1 MKRFY
6 ALLCTAALL
15 LCLCP
20 ARAFASGQG
29 NIDGGGGNMNQGTST
44 NFWSPGNDGVRVT
57 VVDAQS
63 GSAVSTPVDFS
74 NRSQSATML
83 HFGKVNKIQ
92 YRDGASLSLQ
102 SGVPYN
108 CLQPAYSMPAIINSN
123 SRPAS
128 IEAIKRYFCS
138 EYACMMVADAT
149 GVNYENMLSGQ
160 YKILL
165 EPIAYVTFNGTKYAF
180 TATEAALYD
189 QLSGGSL
196 RSKLPSVAFQNL
208 PLALFLEYSDLGFPA
223 WTGGR
228 RGIQSNGDIISALGV
243 GIVWF
248 EETEEPGGEIE
259 APDVEYRV
267 DTDVITAIRL
277 RTNGRLTPD
286 NPATVTF
293 HIMGRSYTVR
303 NIVIP
308 ANDSQLVWVK
318 WHTPSTPQTITITV
332 SLSRGFTAQDTF
344 VAKIVDLNEK
354 IPPDPLATDVNP
366 GYSVPALPSN
376 PQKLSANWGVWSCH
390 WVPDW
395 QWHSHGCSSS
405 CPEDCS
411 GGHGEWVDEGDW
423 EYDYTGYSASISG
436 TMTLMPDDIVPTA
449 NGKDMKSGYGVKT
462 EVRAVLSTSSPDGH
476 HTNPQT
482 AFSVFPEFQYRT
494 YLRLLQRVSSGR
506 SARFTFQPNEFSTY
520 GRTVH
525 FTPVWFPD
533 STSYVV
539 YTQVWDAWTP
549 DGMLS
554 VNLNDY
560 VTIHQSVFDDW
571 YTNRE

>member
-6 ALLCTAALL
+6 ALLCAAALL

-20 ARAFASGQG
+20 AKAFASGQG
-29 NIDGGGGNMNQGTST
+29 NLDGGGGNMNQGTST

-83 HFGKVNKIQ
+83 HFGKVSKIQ

-149 GVNYENMLSGQ
+149 GVSYENMLAGQ

-208 PLALFLEYSDLGFPA
+208 PLSLFLEYSDLGFPA

-228 RGIQSNGDIISALGV
+228 RGIQSNGDIISALGI

-248 EETEEPGGEIE
+248 EESEEPGGEIE

-277 RTNGRLTPD
+277 RTGGRLTPD

-318 WHTPSTPQTITITV
+318 WHTPATPQTITITV

-405 CPEDCS
+405 CPDDCS

-423 EYDYTGYSASISG
+423 EYDYTSYSASLSG

-462 EVRAVLSTSSPDGH
+462 EVRAVLSTNSPDGH
-476 HTNPQT
+476 HSNPQT
-482 AFSVFPEFQYRT
+482 AFSVFPEFQYKT

-554 VNLNDY
+554 VNLDDY
-560 VTIHQSVFDDW
+560 ITIHQSVFDDW

>member
-15 LCLCP
+15 FCLCP
-20 ARAFASGQG
+20 AQVFASGQG
-29 NIDGGGGNMNQGTST
+29 NLDGGGGNMNQGTST

-83 HFGKVNKIQ
+83 HFGKVSKIQ

-149 GVNYENMLSGQ
+149 GVSYENMLAGQ

-196 RSKLPSVAFQNL
+196 RSKLPTVAFQNL

-228 RGIQSNGDIISALGV
+228 RGIQSNGD
-243 GIVWF
+243 
-248 EETEEPGGEIE
+248 TRCC
-259 APDVEYRV
+259 Y
-267 DTDVITAIRL
+267 
-277 RTNGRLTPD
+277 
-286 NPATVTF
+286 
-293 HIMGRSYTVR
+293 
-303 NIVIP
+303 
-308 ANDSQLVWVK
+308 
-318 WHTPSTPQTITITV
+318 
-332 SLSRGFTAQDTF
+332 
-344 VAKIVDLNEK
+344 
-354 IPPDPLATDVNP
+354 
-366 GYSVPALPSN
+366 
-376 PQKLSANWGVWSCH
+376 
-390 WVPDW
+390 
-395 QWHSHGCSSS
+395 GCSHCAMKKACPLSS
-405 CPEDCS
+405 LPQL
-411 GGHGEWVDEGDW
+411 
-423 EYDYTGYSASISG
+423 YLQI
-436 TMTLMPDDIVPTA
+436 LIRMPC
-449 NGKDMKSGYGVKT
+449 
-462 EVRAVLSTSSPDGH
+462 
-476 HTNPQT
+476 
-482 AFSVFPEFQYRT
+482 
-494 YLRLLQRVSSGR
+494 
-506 SARFTFQPNEFSTY
+506 
-520 GRTVH
+520 
-525 FTPVWFPD
+525 
-533 STSYVV
+533 
-539 YTQVWDAWTP
+539 
-549 DGMLS
+549 
-554 VNLNDY
+554 
-560 VTIHQSVFDDW
+560 
-571 YTNRE
+571 

>member
-6 ALLCTAALL
+6 ALLCAAALL

-20 ARAFASGQG
+20 AKAFASGQG
-29 NIDGGGGNMNQGTST
+29 NLDGGGGNMNQGTST

-83 HFGKVNKIQ
+83 HFGKVSKIQ

-149 GVNYENMLSGQ
+149 GVSYENMLAGQ

-196 RSKLPSVAFQNL
+196 RSKLPTVAFQNL

-228 RGIQSNGDIISALGV
+228 RGIQSNGDIISSLGV

-277 RTNGRLTPD
+277 RTGSRLTPD

-318 WHTPSTPQTITITV
+318 WHTPATPQTITITV

-405 CPEDCS
+405 CPDDCS

-423 EYDYTGYSASISG
+423 EYDYTSYSASLSG
-436 TMTLMPDDIVPTA
+436 IMTLMPDDIVPTA

-462 EVRAVLSTSSPDGH
+462 EVRAVLSTNSPDGH
-476 HTNPQT
+476 HSNPQT
-482 AFSVFPEFQYRT
+482 AFSVFPEFQYKT

-554 VNLNDY
+554 VNLDDY
-560 VTIHQSVFDDW
+560 ITIHQSVFDDW

>member
-6 ALLCTAALL
+6 ALLCAAALL

-20 ARAFASGQG
+20 AKAFASGQG
-29 NIDGGGGNMNQGTST
+29 NLDGGGGNMNQGTST

-74 NRSQSATML
+74 NRSQSAAML
-83 HFGKVNKIQ
+83 HFGKVSKIQ

-149 GVNYENMLSGQ
+149 GVSYENMLAGQ

-228 RGIQSNGDIISALGV
+228 RGIQSNGDIISSLGV

-277 RTNGRLTPD
+277 RTGSRLTPD

-318 WHTPSTPQTITITV
+318 WHTPATPQTITITV

-405 CPEDCS
+405 CPDDCS

-423 EYDYTGYSASISG
+423 EYDYTSYSASLSG

-462 EVRAVLSTSSPDGH
+462 EVRAVLSTNSPDGH
-476 HTNPQT
+476 HSNPQT
-482 AFSVFPEFQYRT
+482 AFSVFPEFQYKT

-554 VNLNDY
+554 VNLDDY
-560 VTIHQSVFDDW
+560 ITIHQSVFDDW

>member
-6 ALLCTAALL
+6 ALLCAAALL

-20 ARAFASGQG
+20 AKAFASGQG
-29 NIDGGGGNMNQGTST
+29 NLDGGGGNMNQGTST

-74 NRSQSATML
+74 NRSQSAAML

-149 GVNYENMLSGQ
+149 GVSYENMLAGQ

-228 RGIQSNGDIISALGV
+228 RGIQSNGDIISSLGV

-277 RTNGRLTPD
+277 RTGSRLTPD

-318 WHTPSTPQTITITV
+318 WHTPATPQTITITV

-405 CPEDCS
+405 CPDDCS

-423 EYDYTGYSASISG
+423 EYDYTSYSASLSG

-462 EVRAVLSTSSPDGH
+462 EVRAVLSTNSPDGH
-476 HTNPQT
+476 HSNPQT
-482 AFSVFPEFQYRT
+482 AFSVFPEFQYKT

-554 VNLNDY
+554 VNLDDY
-560 VTIHQSVFDDW
+560 ITIHQSVFDDW

>member
-6 ALLCTAALL
+6 ALLCAAALL

-20 ARAFASGQG
+20 AKAFASGQG
-29 NIDGGGGNMNQGTST
+29 NLDGGGGNMNQGTST

-74 NRSQSATML
+74 NRSQSAAML
-83 HFGKVNKIQ
+83 HFGKVSKIQ

-149 GVNYENMLSGQ
+149 GVSYENMLAGQ

-228 RGIQSNGDIISALGV
+228 RGTQSNGDIISSLGV

-277 RTNGRLTPD
+277 RTGGRLTPD

-318 WHTPSTPQTITITV
+318 WHTPATPQTITITV

-405 CPEDCS
+405 CPDDCS

-423 EYDYTGYSASISG
+423 EYDYTSYSASLSG

-462 EVRAVLSTSSPDGH
+462 EVRAVLSTNSPDGH
-476 HTNPQT
+476 HSNPQT
-482 AFSVFPEFQYRT
+482 AFSVFPEFQYKT

-554 VNLNDY
+554 VNLDDY
-560 VTIHQSVFDDW
+560 ITIHQSVFDDW

>member
-15 LCLCP
+15 FCLCP
-20 ARAFASGQG
+20 AQVFASGQG

-74 NRSQSATML
+74 NRSQSSTML

-92 YRDGASLSLQ
+92 YRDGTSLSLQ

-149 GVNYENMLSGQ
+149 GVSYENMLAGQ

-196 RSKLPSVAFQNL
+196 RSRLPSVAFQNL

-228 RGIQSNGDIISALGV
+228 RGIQSNGDIISSLGV

-248 EETEEPGGEIE
+248 EETEDAGGEIE

-277 RTNGRLTPD
+277 RTGSRLTPD

-308 ANDSQLVWVK
+308 ANDFQLVWVK
-318 WHTPSTPQTITITV
+318 WHTPDTPQTITITV

-354 IPPDPLATDVNP
+354 IPPDPLATDINP
-366 GYSVPALPSN
+366 GYSVPPLPVN
-376 PQKLSANWGVWSCH
+376 PQKLSANWGVWSCY

-395 QWHSHGCSSS
+395 QWCDHG
-405 CPEDCS
+405 ED
-411 GGHGEWVDEGDW
+411 GGHWVDRGDW

-462 EVRAVLSTSSPDGH
+462 EVRAVLSTNSPDGH
-476 HTNPQT
+476 HSNPQT
-482 AFSVFPEFQYRT
+482 AFSVFPEFQYKT
-494 YLRLLQRVSSGR
+494 YLRLLQRISSGR

-560 VTIHQSVFDDW
+560 ITIHQSVFDDW

>member
-15 LCLCP
+15 FCLCP
-20 ARAFASGQG
+20 AQVFASGQG

-74 NRSQSATML
+74 NRSQSSTML

-92 YRDGASLSLQ
+92 YRDGTSLSLQ

-149 GVNYENMLSGQ
+149 GVSYENMLAGQ

-196 RSKLPSVAFQNL
+196 RSRLPSVAFQNL

-228 RGIQSNGDIISALGV
+228 RGIQSNGDIISSLGV

-248 EETEEPGGEIE
+248 EETEDAGGEIE

-277 RTNGRLTPD
+277 RTGSRLTPD

-318 WHTPSTPQTITITV
+318 WHTPDTPQTITI
-332 SLSRGFTAQDTF
+332 
-344 VAKIVDLNEK
+344 
-354 IPPDPLATDVNP
+354 NP

-405 CPEDCS
+405 CPDDCS

-462 EVRAVLSTSSPDGH
+462 EVRAVLSTNSPDGH
-476 HTNPQT
+476 HSNPQT
-482 AFSVFPEFQYRT
+482 AFSVFPEFQYKT

>member
-1 MKRFY
+1 
-6 ALLCTAALL
+6 
-15 LCLCP
+15 
-20 ARAFASGQG
+20 
-29 NIDGGGGNMNQGTST
+29 MNQGTST

-83 HFGKVNKIQ
+83 HFGKVSKIQ

-149 GVNYENMLSGQ
+149 GVSYENMLAGQ

-196 RSKLPSVAFQNL
+196 RSKLPTVAFQNL

-228 RGIQSNGDIISALGV
+228 RGIQSNGDIISSLGV

-248 EETEEPGGEIE
+248 EETEEPDGEIE

-277 RTNGRLTPD
+277 RTGGRLTPD

-318 WHTPSTPQTITITV
+318 WHTPATPQTITITV

-376 PQKLSANWGVWSCH
+376 PQKLSANWGVWSCY

-395 QWHSHGCSSS
+395 QWCSHG
-405 CPEDCS
+405 EDD
-411 GGHGEWVDEGDW
+411 GHWVDRGDW
-423 EYDYTGYSASISG
+423 EYDYTSYSASLSG

-462 EVRAVLSTSSPDGH
+462 EVRAVLSTNSPDGH
-476 HTNPQT
+476 HSNPQT
-482 AFSVFPEFQYRT
+482 AFSVFPEFQYKT

-554 VNLNDY
+554 VNLDDY
-560 VTIHQSVFDDW
+560 ITIHQSVFDDW

>member
-6 ALLCTAALL
+6 ALLCAAALL

-20 ARAFASGQG
+20 AKAFASGQG
-29 NIDGGGGNMNQGTST
+29 NLDGGGGNMNQGTST

-83 HFGKVNKIQ
+83 HFGKVSKIQ

-149 GVNYENMLSGQ
+149 GVSYENMLAGQ

-228 RGIQSNGDIISALGV
+228 RGTQSNGDIISSLGV

-277 RTNGRLTPD
+277 RTGGRLTPD

-318 WHTPSTPQTITITV
+318 WHTPATPQTITITV

-405 CPEDCS
+405 CPDDCS

-423 EYDYTGYSASISG
+423 EYDYTSYSASLSG

-462 EVRAVLSTSSPDGH
+462 EVRAVLSTNSPDGH
-476 HTNPQT
+476 HSNPQT
-482 AFSVFPEFQYRT
+482 AFSVFPEFQYKT

-554 VNLNDY
+554 VNLDDY
-560 VTIHQSVFDDW
+560 ITIHQSVFDDW

>member
-20 ARAFASGQG
+20 AQAFASGQG

-63 GSAVSTPVDFS
+63 SSAVSTPVDFS
-74 NRSQSATML
+74 NRSQSSTML

-92 YRDGASLSLQ
+92 YRDGTSLSLQ

-138 EYACMMVADAT
+138 EYACMMVTHAT
-149 GVNYENMLSGQ
+149 GVSYENMLAGQ

-208 PLALFLEYSDLGFPA
+208 PLSLFLEYSDLGFPA

-228 RGIQSNGDIISALGV
+228 RGIQSNGDIISSLGV

-248 EETEEPGGEIE
+248 EESEDAGGEIE

-318 WHTPSTPQTITITV
+318 WHTPDTPQTITITV
-332 SLSRGFTAQDTF
+332 TLSRGFTYQ
-344 VAKIVDLNEK
+344 EK
-354 IPPDPLATDVNP
+354 QEESRYAPQYPCFSFHVH
-366 GYSVPALPSN
+366 LPF
-376 PQKLSANWGVWSCH
+376 L
-390 WVPDW
+390 
-395 QWHSHGCSSS
+395 
-405 CPEDCS
+405 
-411 GGHGEWVDEGDW
+411 
-423 EYDYTGYSASISG
+423 
-436 TMTLMPDDIVPTA
+436 
-449 NGKDMKSGYGVKT
+449 
-462 EVRAVLSTSSPDGH
+462 
-476 HTNPQT
+476 
-482 AFSVFPEFQYRT
+482 
-494 YLRLLQRVSSGR
+494 
-506 SARFTFQPNEFSTY
+506 
-520 GRTVH
+520 
-525 FTPVWFPD
+525 
-533 STSYVV
+533 
-539 YTQVWDAWTP
+539 
-549 DGMLS
+549 
-554 VNLNDY
+554 
-560 VTIHQSVFDDW
+560 
-571 YTNRE
+571 

>member
-6 ALLCTAALL
+6 ALLCAAALL

-20 ARAFASGQG
+20 AKAFASGQG
-29 NIDGGGGNMNQGTST
+29 NLDGGGGNMNQGTST

-83 HFGKVNKIQ
+83 HFGKVSKIQ

-149 GVNYENMLSGQ
+149 GVSYENMLAGQ

-228 RGIQSNGDIISALGV
+228 RGIQSNGDIISSLGV

-277 RTNGRLTPD
+277 RTGRRLTPD

-318 WHTPSTPQTITITV
+318 WHTPATPQTITITV

-405 CPEDCS
+405 CPDDCS

-423 EYDYTGYSASISG
+423 EYDYTSYSASLSG

-462 EVRAVLSTSSPDGH
+462 EVRAVLSTNSPDGH
-476 HTNPQT
+476 HSNPQT
-482 AFSVFPEFQYRT
+482 AFSVFPEFQYKT

-554 VNLNDY
+554 VNLDDY
-560 VTIHQSVFDDW
+560 ITIHQSVFDDW